1 MFIEKIHP
9 HTKVIFTMA
18 MIFLSVINDY
28 SVSFYIIIPMM
39 LVLHIANH
47 SIKTFMTALYVII
60 PYLFMLVLIYGLLG
74 DGTENNWFV
83 LFNFKLNELILF
95 DILNRSKS
103 VVIMVFVLST
113 FFKHTSSDSMLLAYS
128 NHTLSKTVSFIF
140 MNIKN
145 TLSHLI
151 LRAKNILIAQQTRGV
166 KTNGSLITR
175 LRAVWPM
182 MMPLTMSA
190 MMDSQERQ
198 LTLYVRGFDID
209 APRENI
215 QVLKKHKLEH
225 LFEILMIGLV
235 IISFIRE
242 VTPWLN

>member
-1 MFIEKIHP
+1 
-9 HTKVIFTMA
+9 
-18 MIFLSVINDY
+18 
-28 SVSFYIIIPMM
+28 
-39 LVLHIANH
+39 
-47 SIKTFMTALYVII
+47 
-60 PYLFMLVLIYGLLG
+60 
-74 DGTENNWFV
+74 
-83 LFNFKLNELILF
+83 
-95 DILNRSKS
+95 
-103 VVIMVFVLST
+103 
-113 FFKHTSSDSMLLAYS
+113 
-128 NHTLSKTVSFIF
+128 